1 MNNSVDPQLKRALA
15 TLREEYSIPA
25 GLRFVPGA
33 PAGSFEVRGKT
44 IYYDTQAQALRGL
57 GAVLAG
63 HGDCREQ
70 TAFTTFGIMLDC
82 SRNAVMTVAHFK
94 GWLRRLALLG
104 YNMAMLYTEDTYELP
119 GEPYFGYLRGRYS
132 LAELKEINDY
142 AARLGI
148 EMIGCIQTLGHLE
161 QILKWSAY
169 RDVKDT
175 GSVLMVGEEKS
186 YALIEKMVAQFAK
199 AFGSRRLH
207 IGMDETHDLGRGRF
221 MDQFGY
227 RRGFDLFNEHLKR
240 VVAIC
245 QRHGLQPMLW
255 SDMYFRLGSKTQE
268 YYDTN
273 CRVPADVKAKIP
285 AAARLVYWDY
295 YHDQQDFYAAML
307 RIHRDLGSE
316 PVMAS
321 GVWTWGVPWYW
332 HAKTE
337 QTVRPCLAA
346 CRQAGVKEVFFTL
359 WGDDGAYC
367 EFDSALAGLC
377 FAADE
382 AYSSAGGVGLR
393 ACADPNKKNDTGRD
407 ACATEAR
414 TKQRYAAI
422 CGDDYDAVLAVSAI
436 QDKLNPAMLLWDDPL
451 LRIAWKNEDWLA
463 VVPAYRQ
470 ALRQATGHAQALVK
484 FLLAK
489 LEFNRQLDAGRRP
502 SVKPVVRVLD
512 KLAESFREQWYRRNK
527 PQGFE
532 TIQLRLGGQRARW
545 LELERRLAKK
555 EPLPELQERP
565 KRGLSR
571 TPTHWRGL
579 AGAGII

>member
-1 MNNSVDPQLKRALA
+1 MKEAL
-15 TLREEYSIPA
+15 TILRHHYSLPA
-25 GLRFVPGA
+25 GVRFQPGA
-33 PAGSFEVRGKT
+33 PAGSYTIRGRT
-44 IYYDTQAQALRGL
+44 IHYDQPRHALRGL
-57 GAVLAG
+57 GAMLAG
-63 HGDCREQ
+63 SDDSGR
-70 TAFTTFGIMLDC
+70 TPFTTLGIMLDC
-82 SRNAVMTVAHFK
+82 SRNAVMKVEHFK

-132 LAELKEINDY
+132 LAELKEINAY

-175 GSVLMVGEEKS
+175 GSVLMVGEEKT

-199 AFGSRRLH
+199 AFGSRRIH
-207 IGMDETHDLGRGRF
+207 IGMDETHDLGRGRYL
-221 MDQFGY
+221 DQFGY

-240 VVAIC
+240 VVTIC
-245 QRHGLQPMLW
+245 RRHGLQPMLW

-273 CRVPADVKAKIP
+273 CRVPADVKRKIP
-285 AAARLVYWDY
+285 VAARLVYWDY

-332 HAKTE
+332 HAQTE
-337 QTVRPCLAA
+337 KTVRPCLAA
-346 CRQAGVKEVFFTL
+346 CRQAGVKEVFFTM

-382 AYSSAGGVGLR
+382 AYGA
-393 ACADPNKKNDTGRD
+393 NDTG
-407 ACATEAR
+407 
-414 TKQRYAAI
+414 KRYAAI
-422 CGDDYDAVLAVSAI
+422 CGGDYVSVLAVSAI

-451 LRIAWKNEDWLA
+451 LRIAWKNENWAA
-463 VVPAYRQ
+463 VAPSYRQ
-470 ALRQATGHAQALVK
+470 ALRHATGHARALVK
-484 FLLAK
+484 FLIAK

-502 SVKPVVRVLD
+502 SVKPVVRLLD
-512 KLAESFREQWYRRNK
+512 ELAESFREQWYRRNK
-527 PQGFE
+527 PHGFA
-532 TIQLRLGGQRARW
+532 TIQIRLGGQRARW
-545 LELERRLAKK
+545 LELERRLAGK
-555 EPLPELQERP
+555 EALSEVLERP
-565 KRGLSR
+565 VTRIW
-571 TPTHWRGL
+571 TPT
-579 AGAGII
+579 